1 MPGVAEIQREIA
13 QTQSFVQERLDPM
26 RREVGLL
33 REEQERL
40 AGEVRTLLAQQRSE
54 RREAVLSRGS
64 NDRVRVR
71 GGQLD
76 GFDMVDLAI
85 MRSLLTAQQAR
96 PQDYDSRALQAWEQ
110 SVQRAMD
117 STTAGAGDEL
127 VGREEARQ
135 LWADVNV
142 ETAVASLFETVTMP
156 SNPFDIPLQLGDV
169 NWYPGTANVAVSST
183 NLSTAKQ
190 TLTAYELVGM
200 VPWAYELDEDAVIAM
215 MAEVRATLLRNSAQV
230 LDDIVLNADTS
241 LTGNINHDGTALTA
255 TTAGLAH
262 YLVGFDGLVH
272 LPLVDNTAMRN
283 DHSAA
288 VSADMFNEL
297 RRKLGKYGLRPSELA
312 FVTDV
317 NTFIAVQSITE
328 FQTVDKLGPNATL
341 LTGQLGS
348 VEGRPRGRVGADGA
362 RGRRR
367 QGHGGRERGEHGPPA
382 AGQPDAMAQG
392 LQAGAAHR
400 DGTRRAASAKRDGG
414 EHARGVRR
422 AHRVAD
428 IRRPHRAAVQHHG
441 RVGVAAGAPLVGAPR
456 RQGVARTERQRT
468 DKRRQLSWQTLS
480 GMLPSAR
487 F

>member
-40 AGEVRTLLAQQRSE
+40 AGEVRTLLGQQRSE
-54 RREAVLSRGS
+54 RREAVLSRAS

-117 STTAGAGDEL
+117 STTSGAGDEL

-255 TTAGLAH
+255 TTAGHAH

-283 DHSAA
+283 DHGAA

-348 VEGRPRGRVGADGA
+348 VEGVPVVVSEQMALADADGKVTA
-362 RGRRR
+362 AGNVASTGRLLLVNRTQWRKGFKRELLIETERDVQRR
-367 QGHGGRERGEHGPPA
+367 QNVMVVSMRVAFAERSGSRTS
-382 AGQPDAMAQG
+382 
-392 LQAGAAHR
+392 AAH
-400 DGTRRAASAKRDGG
+400 TALQFNIT
-414 EHARGVRR
+414 GV
-422 AHRVAD
+422 
-428 IRRPHRAAVQHHG
+428 
-441 RVGVAAGAPLVGAPR
+441 
-456 RQGVARTERQRT
+456 
-468 DKRRQLSWQTLS
+468 
-480 GMLPSAR
+480 
-487 F
+487 

>member
-40 AGEVRTLLAQQRSE
+40 AGEVRTLLGQQRSE
-54 RREAVLSRGS
+54 RREAVLSRAS

-117 STTAGAGDEL
+117 STTSGAGDEL

-183 NLSTAKQ
+183 NLTTAKQ

-241 LTGNINHDGTALTA
+241 LTGNINHDGTALTT
-255 TTAGLAH
+255 TTAGHAH

-272 LPLVDNTAMRN
+272 LPLVDNTAMSN
-283 DHSAA
+283 NHNAA

-312 FVTDV
+312 FVTDI

-348 VEGRPRGRVGADGA
+348 VEGVPVVVSEQMALADADGKVTA
-362 RGRRR
+362 AGNVASTGRLLLVNRTQWRKGFKRELLIETERDVQRR
-367 QGHGGRERGEHGPPA
+367 QNVMVVSMRVAFAERSGSRTS
-382 AGQPDAMAQG
+382 
-392 LQAGAAHR
+392 AAH
-400 DGTRRAASAKRDGG
+400 TALQFNIT
-414 EHARGVRR
+414 GV
-422 AHRVAD
+422 
-428 IRRPHRAAVQHHG
+428 
-441 RVGVAAGAPLVGAPR
+441 
-456 RQGVARTERQRT
+456 
-468 DKRRQLSWQTLS
+468 
-480 GMLPSAR
+480 
-487 F
+487 

>member
-40 AGEVRTLLAQQRSE
+40 AGEVRALLGQQRSE
-54 RREAVLSRGS
+54 RREAVLSRAS

-117 STTAGAGDEL
+117 STTSGAGDEL

-142 ETAVASLFETVTMP
+142 KTAVASLFETVTMP

-183 NLSTAKQ
+183 NLTTAKQ

-255 TTAGLAH
+255 TTAGHAH

-283 DHSAA
+283 DHGAA

-348 VEGRPRGRVGADGA
+348 VEGVPVVVSEQMAIADADGKVTA
-362 RGRRR
+362 AGNVASTGRLLLVNRTQWRKGFKRELLIETERDVQRR
-367 QGHGGRERGEHGPPA
+367 QNVMVVSMRVAFAERSGSRTS
-382 AGQPDAMAQG
+382 
-392 LQAGAAHR
+392 AAH
-400 DGTRRAASAKRDGG
+400 TALQFNIT
-414 EHARGVRR
+414 GV
-422 AHRVAD
+422 
-428 IRRPHRAAVQHHG
+428 
-441 RVGVAAGAPLVGAPR
+441 
-456 RQGVARTERQRT
+456 
-468 DKRRQLSWQTLS
+468 
-480 GMLPSAR
+480 
-487 F
+487 